1 MRLTLAA
8 LAVLLVVS
16 GCSGDGD
23 DAPPS
28 GSAASQPSDGGVSV
42 AAGTRERAQCIV
54 SDPEGELIVVPG
66 TLDPDEPERLG
77 DVELVDPVN
86 LEVIES
92 SVVAFSGRAGLQ
104 GIVQDYP
111 PLPNAGLA
119 DSLADWS
126 ERRPLAGHQVG
137 PDAPQQA
144 VLVALRLSDATRP
157 GHLDGVRLTYADG
170 AAPTEM
176 VQPVLVEPHDALC
189 TVDEVDSTLEWVPAT

>member
-1 MRLTLAA
+1 MRLSLAA
-8 LAVLLVVS
+8 VALLLVAS
-16 GCSGDGD
+16 ACSGDDSPDRPD
-23 DAPPS
+23 DTAPPDVATS
-28 GSAASQPSDGGVSV
+28 SALT
-42 AAGTRERAQCIV
+42 GTRERARCIV

-66 TLDPDEPERLG
+66 TLDPDQPLRLG
-77 DVELVDPVN
+77 DAELIDAVN
-86 LEVIES
+86 LEVVES

-126 ERRPLAGHQVG
+126 ERRPLAGHQVAA
-137 PDAPQQA
+137 DAPQQA
-144 VLVALRLSDATRP
+144 VLVALRLVDATRP
-157 GHLDGVRLTYADG
+157 GHLDGVRLTYADD

-189 TVDEVDSTLEWVPAT
+189 TIAEVDGTLAWVPAS